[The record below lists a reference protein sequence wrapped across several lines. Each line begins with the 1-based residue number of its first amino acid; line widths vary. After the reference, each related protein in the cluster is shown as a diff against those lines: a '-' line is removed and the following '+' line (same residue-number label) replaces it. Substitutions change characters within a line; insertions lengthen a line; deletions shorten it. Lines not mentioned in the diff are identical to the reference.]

1 MADEPTQEEMGAV
14 MAQDAHD
21 APDVAEVEEVVYE

>member
-1 MADEPTQEEMGAV
+1 MADEATQEQV

-21 APDVAEVEEVVYE
+21 APDVAEVEEVEYE